1 MQVDSNMISVSQL
14 QHVDRDPRLGGPPN
28 YALESTARLEN
39 ARVTYSGEEENVIC
53 GRFPHIDYCA
63 CDVDCQE
70 AIRDISLFEV
80 YNGIYMGPF

>member
-1 MQVDSNMISVSQL
+1 VISVSQL
-14 QHVDRDPRLGGPPN
+14 QQIERDPRAGGPPA
-28 YALESTARLEN
+28 YEHEARTRLEN
-39 ARVTYSGEEENVIC
+39 ARSAYNGEEEKVIC

-80 YNGIYMGPF
+80 YQGIYMGPF